1 MLNIKKIKG
10 LNLLFLMCLA
20 GVLNACT
27 VIKNDLDTALLDY
40 NADIALQSLHEQWP
54 SSKIL
59 ASNAAGMLIV
69 PKISEASFVFGA
81 AYGKGVLKVENNT
94 VDYYS
99 FVSGSWGLNAGIQ
112 KYSHAL
118 FFMTE
123 ESLLQFKKSNGF
135 NLGADFTYAMQ
146 TDAHTVGV
154 DYKSSTKPIIAII
167 FGQNG
172 LMGGFNFEGVKYSK
186 ISL

>member
-1 MLNIKKIKG
+1 MKR
-10 LNLLFLMCLA
+10 
-20 GVLNACT
+20 
-27 VIKNDLDTALLDY
+27 IKNLSLIFAICLGGILTACAIVQNNLDTVTLDY
-40 NADIALQSLHEQWP
+40 EADIALQSLHDQWP
-54 SSKIL
+54 SAKKLTNS
-59 ASNAAGMLIV
+59 AAGILLV

-81 AYGKGVLKVENNT
+81 AYGQGVLKKKSNII
-94 VDYYS
+94 DYYS

-112 KYSHAL
+112 QYSHAL

-154 DYKSSTKPIIAII
+154 DYKSSTKPIIAVI

-186 ISL
+186 INP